1 MFEENVTR
9 KKKIIFEK
17 TELSELKK
25 KKKKNLFLYL
35 RKLNFTTP
43 SLKN

>member
-25 KKKKNLFLYL
+25 KKKNLFLYL